1 MNERMDEKE
10 YSPLDGYRYA
20 INNWWLIF
28 GLIII
33 GGVIGML
40 FHPLRPP
47 LYETKAVFAIHI
59 DFNQS
64 GWLSEFEQDYAIN
77 TARYLMHS
85 DPVVGRVEEELAR
98 RNIPPQTAVLG
109 TNVFFERKQP
119 IIEIKVRNSD
129 PDTAAII
136 ANIWAEQAFIELKSA
151 HMHAVQAESLWI
163 YLKGLEYCKLEGAH
177 SQVGDLCSFHT
188 FEEIKREIETVAHR
202 LQEEVGLSRGVIP
215 ALVFDLLQTATVPEL
230 PTAFGRHFL
239 VLGGALAGFFAGAF
253 FSSIRVKRK

>member
-10 YSPLDGYRYA
+10 YSPLDDYRYA
-20 INNWWLIF
+20 ISHWWLIF
-28 GLIII
+28 GLILL
-33 GGVIGML
+33 GGVMGML
-40 FHPLRPP
+40 FHSLRPP

-59 DFNQS
+59 DFNQT

-85 DPVVGRVEEELAR
+85 DPVVERVGEELVR
-98 RNIPPQTAVLG
+98 RNIPPEAAAVG
-109 TNVFFERKQP
+109 KNVFFERKQP
-119 IIEIKVRNSD
+119 IIEIRVRNSD
-129 PDTAAII
+129 PDTSAII

-163 YLKGLEYCKLEGAH
+163 YLKGLEYCNLEGAH